1 MGSSLVP
8 LKSALLMT
16 RRKKGSSLPCCLA
29 SSSYFSGPTAWSIV
43 SIIFSS
49 FFNAAL
55 VERALVAVRV
65 TVAAAHLATEL
76 PTMSEAIMNNFDDQ
90 EKLVDAS
97 KL

>member
-1 MGSSLVP
+1 MNWP
-8 LKSALLMT
+8 
-16 RRKKGSSLPCCLA
+16 
-29 SSSYFSGPTAWSIV
+29 
-43 SIIFSS
+43 

-76 PTMSEAIMNNFDDQ
+76 PTMSDAIMNNLDDQ

-97 KL
+97 KIVRGTTSLLEHD